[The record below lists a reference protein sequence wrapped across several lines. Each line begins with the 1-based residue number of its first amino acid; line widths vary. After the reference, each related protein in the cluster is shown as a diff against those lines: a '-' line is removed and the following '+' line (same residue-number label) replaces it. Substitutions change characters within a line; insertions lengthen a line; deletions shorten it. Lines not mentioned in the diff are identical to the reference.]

1 MVKKARDRSR
11 LFPNFIKCGELS
23 REVCV
28 WENGDRI
35 TFSIMDF
42 SGVLEIC
49 DPEKFLRKLLIGFGK
64 EKAFGCGL
72 MLIRRQ
78 VAW

>member
-1 MVKKARDRSR
+1 MYGK
-11 LFPNFIKCGELS
+11 
-23 REVCV
+23 
-28 WENGDRI
+28 NGDRI